1 MVTATLAATETDG
14 TLVCELTVENDG
26 DGPVSLQFSDTQR
39 AEFVVERDGETA
51 WRWSD
56 GRMFGQALGS
66 VDLAPGETATFE
78 GGWDD
83 PPAGDYHVRG
93 ELVANDADAEAT
105 TTATVS

>member
-1 MVTATLAATETDG
+1 MVTATLAATVSDG

-26 DGPVSLQFSDTQR
+26 DDPVSLQFSDTQR
-39 AEFVVERDGETA
+39 AEFVAERDGQEV
-51 WRWSD
+51 WRWSE

-83 PPAGDYHVRG
+83 PSAGDYQIHG
-93 ELVANDADAEAT
+93 ELVANGTDAVD
-105 TTATVS
+105 TATVTVS